1 LKLNPAERHFVEDMG
16 RMMVA
21 WSLPRTTGRV
31 YGYLLLR
38 PDPATLD
45 EIAKDLEVA
54 KSGASVATRQLVS
67 FGMARTHRQRGS
79 KRLGFDA
86 IYDLKGVIAARELQ
100 TRLFLEGLREGARVA
115 SSPLVRRKMANMT
128 ESLDAFI
135 ARLGVL
141 AAPPQRRTGT

>member
-1 LKLNPAERHFVEDMG
+1 MG
-16 RMMVA
+16 RMMVG

-54 KSGASVATRQLVS
+54 KSGASVATRQLVG

-86 IYDLKGVIAARELQ
+86 IYDLKGVIAAREQQ
-100 TRLFLEGLREGARVA
+100 TRHFLEGLREGSRVA
-115 SSPLVRRKMANMT
+115 SSPIVRRKMTNMT
-128 ESLDAFI
+128 GEMDQFI
-135 ARLGVL
+135 ARLGSL

>member
-1 LKLNPAERHFVEDMG
+1 
-16 RMMVA
+16 MMVA

-86 IYDLKGVIAARELQ
+86 IYDLKGVIDAREVQLQ
-100 TRLFLEGLREGARVA
+100 LFLDRLKEGANVA
-115 SSPLVRRKMANMT
+115 NSPVARRKMTAMT
-128 ESLDAFI
+128 DAVDEVMVSL
-135 ARLGVL
+135 RGV
-141 AAPPQRRTGT
+141 ATRSTSRRRAG

>member
-1 LKLNPAERHFVEDMG
+1 
-16 RMMVA
+16 MMVA

-38 PDPATLD
+38 PDPANLD

-86 IYDLKGVIAARELQ
+86 IYDLKGVISARELQ
-100 TRLFLEGLREGARVA
+100 TRLFLERLREGAQVA
-115 SSPLVRRKMANMT
+115 SSPVVRRKMTNMT
-128 ESLDAFI
+128 ESLDSFI
-135 ARLGVL
+135 ARLGSL

>member
-1 LKLNPAERHFVEDMG
+1 
-16 RMMVA
+16 MMVA

-100 TRLFLEGLREGARVA
+100 TRVFLERLREGAQVA
-115 SSPLVRRKMANMT
+115 SSPVVRRKMSNMT
-128 ESLDAFI
+128 ESLDSFI
-135 ARLGVL
+135 ARLGSL
-141 AAPPQRRTGT
+141 ATPPHRRTGT

>member
-1 LKLNPAERHFVEDMG
+1 
-16 RMMVA
+16 MMVG

-38 PDPATLD
+38 PEPGTLD

-54 KSGASVATRQLVS
+54 KSGVSVATRQLVS

-86 IYDLKGVIAARELQ
+86 IYDLQGIIAARERQ
-100 TRLFLEGLREGARVA
+100 TRMLVERLREGSRVA
-115 SSPLVRRKMANMT
+115 SSPLVRRKMTNMT
-128 ESLDAFI
+128 AAMDELMAT
-135 ARLGVL
+135 LGMST
-141 AAPPQRRTGT
+141 PPRRRTGT